1 MPNIEII
8 TVRFNLDKDDDRRIF
23 EELQK
28 RSDPGKRNEFLK
40 QVLLG
45 YLAGNGMGGK
55 SGARASKKQTK
66 ECSEH
71 PDDQRQSEVSGSDLT
86 GATGLE
92 PSQTPVVDAPSDG
105 LASRKVASAE
115 EPDPEA
121 AGLVGSY
128 VQ

>member
-1 MPNIEII
+1 LPNIEII

-28 RSDPGKRNEFLK
+28 RSDPGKRNDFLK

-45 YLAGNGMGGK
+45 YLAGNSMGGK

-66 ECSEH
+66 ERYGP
-71 PDDQRQSEVSGSDLT
+71 PDDLRQPEVSRSALT

-92 PSQTPVVDAPSDG
+92 PPQTPVVDAPSDG
-105 LASRKVASAE
+105 PVSRMVASAE

-121 AGLVGSY
+121 TGLVGSF